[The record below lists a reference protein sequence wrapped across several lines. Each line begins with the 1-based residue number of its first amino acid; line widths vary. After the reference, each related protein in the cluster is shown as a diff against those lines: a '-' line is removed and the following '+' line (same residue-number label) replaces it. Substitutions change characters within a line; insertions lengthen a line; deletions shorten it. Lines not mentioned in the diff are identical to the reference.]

1 MTLFMGSIVP
11 FAVYLKIGVGE
22 RSLYLFLNFLRKSNE
37 ASSSLFLSL
46 PPFPWPYLT
55 CFTPRSHKG
64 GDLLNP
70 PFRLSLSSRGQ
81 GTAEWVSTPQYTTYT
96 CATLWKTVSRL
107 MRFLPFELVD
117 WRDDSNFHILLFW
130 RGCILFFFYS
140 AIHPVCRKVLKMR
153 IWGIP
158 PAGGPLL

>member
-117 WRDDSNFHILLFW
+117 WRDILDETTQIFTFCYCVGVRSSALFIQFVA
-130 RGCILFFFYS
+130 RF
-140 AIHPVCRKVLKMR
+140 
-153 IWGIP
+153 
-158 PAGGPLL
+158 